1 MSHRSPARWLAPVVL
16 VTCAVAVYVVVK
28 PADSNNGGSTT
39 TTTRPATDAKQTT
52 TGAASHKSHP
62 KRHSYTVKPG
72 DTLSSIALK
81 TGVPLAR
88 IEALNPNVDTQSL
101 QAGQRIKLVP

>member
-1 MSHRSPARWLAPVVL
+1 MRSRPPRAR
-16 VTCAVAVYVVVK
+16 
-28 PADSNNGGSTT
+28 
-39 TTTRPATDAKQTT
+39 
-52 TGAASHKSHP
+52 HP
-62 KRHSYTVKPG
+62 TSRIVKPG

>member
-1 MSHRSPARWLAPVVL
+1 

-28 PADSNNGGSTT
+28 PSSSDNGASTT
-39 TTTRPATDAKQTT
+39 PAARPATDSKQS
-52 TGAASHKSHP
+52 TGGTKAHKSQT
-62 KRHSYTVKPG
+62 KRHSYVVKPG

-101 QAGQRIKLVP
+101 QAGQRIKLAP